1 MRREVDKI
9 EDRYKDYQKKKDE
22 SVSLKKESKSMKLKD
37 LLNESFEQ
45 MKVYSNPYHTPFVKE
60 NEMGRDEE
68 SNEMTTEQKST
79 L

>member
-1 MRREVDKI
+1 
-9 EDRYKDYQKKKDE
+9 
-22 SVSLKKESKSMKLKD
+22 MKLKD

-68 SNEMTTEQKST
+68 SNEMTTEQKAFS
-79 L
+79 